1 MDKATL
7 YASCARLAQGASGLA
22 AMGAAA
28 AVLSPAKLGV
38 FFTISSLMQIQASAE
53 LGMSVVLV
61 QVASHESAAY
71 AGNFAADL
79 PAGHAATA
87 RIGSLLRLSTAWTA
101 LASALFLVVLMP
113 VGWWFFRDTPQLHVH
128 AQSPWALAVAATAL
142 GLVWIPVLAVFE
154 GCGAIVGAWRIRC
167 WQQLLGG
174 LTLPVALVAGCGMWS
189 LGISGLVSS
198 LVTVIGITA
207 QGGRFARLWRE
218 RSAGPPIDWWRDVWP
233 FQWKVSLSY
242 LSGIFIFYFAVPSV
256 YRICGAV
263 EAGRFG
269 LSSTAFRAVS
279 AIAIS
284 NVTSKAQILG
294 SLIASGKRADLD
306 SRFNAAFRRSMLIGL
321 LGMVAVVAGFQ
332 LIPAFW
338 PQWGGK
344 VLAIAPLLV
353 LAVAMMCQ
361 HATNCIATYLR
372 AHREEPLLIP
382 SILGAGVLGLGFP
395 IAAHLGGVLAV
406 TICFLATTSILGT
419 GVAVLLMRRKRRSFP
434 GNASLSG

>member
-28 AVLSPAKLGV
+28 AILSPTRLGV

-71 AGNFAADL
+71 GADGAAEL
-79 PAGHAATA
+79 PAGHPATA

-113 VGWWFFRDTPQLHVH
+113 VGWWFFRDTTDVHSH
-128 AQSPWALAVAATAL
+128 AQAPWLLAVAATAL
-142 GLVWIPVLAVFE
+142 GLVWIPMLAVLE

-167 WQQLLGG
+167 WQQLIGG
-174 LTLPVALVAGCGMWS
+174 LALPAALVAGCGMWS
-189 LGISGLVSS
+189 LGIAGLVSS
-198 LVTVIGITA
+198 LVTVIGIGA
-207 QGGRFARLWRE
+207 QGGRFSRLWRE

-269 LSSTAFRAVS
+269 LSSTALRAVS
-279 AIAIS
+279 AIAIA

-294 SLIASGKRADLD
+294 SLIASGRRADLD
-306 SRFNAAFRRSMLIGL
+306 QRFNAAFRRSMLIGL
-321 LGMVAVVAGFQ
+321 LGMVAVVAGFR
-332 LIPAFW
+332 LVPAFL

-344 VLAIAPLLV
+344 VLAIVPLTV
-353 LAVAMMCQ
+353 LAAAMMCQ

-372 AHREEPLLIP
+372 AHREEPLLAP
-382 SILGAGVLGLGFP
+382 SLIGAGLLGVGFP
-395 IAAHLGGVLAV
+395 LAAHLGGVLGV
-406 TICFLATTSILGT
+406 TICFLVTTAILGT
-419 GVAVLLMRRKRRSFP
+419 GVAYLLLHRKRQAFSAP
-434 GNASLSG
+434 ATLAG